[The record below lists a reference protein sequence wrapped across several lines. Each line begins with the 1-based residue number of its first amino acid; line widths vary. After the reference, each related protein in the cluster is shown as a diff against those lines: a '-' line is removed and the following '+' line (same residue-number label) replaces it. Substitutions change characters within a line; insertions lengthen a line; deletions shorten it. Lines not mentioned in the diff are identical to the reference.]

1 MPEYRRILVLVDF
14 EDTRVARRAL
24 NLARAM
30 GAELAFL
37 HLVPPDPSLDG
48 GYPPPGRA
56 ELARGYEAAA
66 LRRLAFLRDSLDAG
80 DTTLLSR
87 YGLPEQVFAD
97 CLADWR
103 PDLVVADADPGY
115 LGSRHDLLLLGRSHD
130 SGGWLKRLLSQIL
143 APVFQP
149 GSA

>member
-1 MPEYRRILVLVDF
+1 MPEYLRILALVDF
-14 EDTRVARRAL
+14 DDARVARRAL

-37 HLVPPDPSLDG
+37 HLIPPDPGLDG
-48 GYPPPGRA
+48 GYPPPSRA
-56 ELARGYEAAA
+56 ELATGFEAAA
-66 LRRLAFLRDSLDAG
+66 LRRLAFLSGSLNAE

-87 YGLPEQVFAD
+87 YGPPEQAFSD

-115 LGSRHDLLLLGRSHD
+115 LGGRHDLLLLGQAA
-130 SGGWLKRLLSQIL
+130 SGRGWLRRLLGQIL
-143 APVFQP
+143 APVLAT
-149 GSA
+149 GGA